1 LERTNWYSLEKQD
14 ISGKLDTDLEN
25 GLSSDSAKER
35 LNSIGY
41 NELVGKEGITIWQML
56 IEQFKDF
63 LVLIL
68 IGASFV
74 SAIIGEITDAAVIIL
89 IVVLNAT
96 LGVIQESKANKA
108 SEYLISHSLIDIG
121 SLLPTKYVRSLFF
134 CHFNILSKSV
144 GLISLK
150 LVFFPLTSIITLPVV
165 KMFFF

>member
-108 SEYLISHSLIDIG
+108 LEALKRWQ
-121 SLLPTKYVRSLFF
+121 LLRQ
-134 CHFNILSKSV
+134 
-144 GLISLK
+144 K
-150 LVFFPLTSIITLPVV
+150 LQEME
-165 KMFFF
+165 K